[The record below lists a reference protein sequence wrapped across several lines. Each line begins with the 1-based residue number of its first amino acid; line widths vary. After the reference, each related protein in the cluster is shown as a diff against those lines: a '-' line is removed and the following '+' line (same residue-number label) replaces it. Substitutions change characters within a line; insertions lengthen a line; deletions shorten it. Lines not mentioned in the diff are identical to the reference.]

1 MQGPWMVTFVH
12 RPSTMESIVKE
23 REERVNKQAFSYFP
37 LSCPSRGRQS
47 GREGKEGQTGG
58 LIRCKLWSS
67 ATSLWKA
74 IKVTRQITEEFS
86 SVGIG
91 ISNRNL
97 KFVFLS
103 QSSSL
108 TFTYAFIK
116 LHQVIFTLY
125 KITITSVKLHKTFYV
140 PPNPEPVD
148 YSSFPSA
155 TTKFS
160 FQKKG
165 AKGKKTIYVVFT

>member
-1 MQGPWMVTFVH
+1 MVTFVH

-23 REERVNKQAFSYFP
+23 RDERVNKQAFSYFP

-47 GREGKEGQTGG
+47 GREGKEGQIGG

-74 IKVTRQITEEFS
+74 IKVTGGLLKSF
-86 SVGIG
+86 VNPK
-91 ISNRNL
+91 NRNL

-140 PPNPEPVD
+140 PPNPEPVG

-160 FQKKG
+160 FQKKE